1 MCLEDWTFIRCGE
14 VNKSPYVASHGVSF
28 PDCRHKI
35 TEMRDHRNGMAAGK
49 PTGDL
54 VMLLLSGISLSVL
67 IVGFVLGYGT
77 RASISHS
84 PSTNNARRRAF

>member
-28 PDCRHKI
+28 LRLSPQNY
-35 TEMRDHRNGMAAGK
+35 ERDHRNGMAAGK

>member
-1 MCLEDWTFIRCGE
+1 
-14 VNKSPYVASHGVSF
+14 
-28 PDCRHKI
+28 
-35 TEMRDHRNGMAAGK
+35 MAAGK

-67 IVGFVLGYGT
+67 IVGFALGYGT